1 MHGVEKSYRTTTCI
15 PSEDITCVVPTHG
28 RPALLSR
35 ALGSIVKQLEPPAR
49 VIVADNLGDSETRAV
64 VRSAAESSKI
74 EIIHRVDVSN
84 SRAFDN
90 WRAGF
95 ASVET
100 KYTKVVWDDDWLSET
115 CLNTMADLIN
125 RHCADFVVCGAIGH
139 VLGQNHLWYQYR
151 AFNTRVPLRVLPLV
165 ALNRLP
171 VSPLA
176 GLQLTEDIHD
186 ACRQDWFHPEALSEG
201 LVVGPDL
208 AMTYIGILRNRKMVF
223 TPTPLVHMFSDGNNM
238 TQLAGPSI
246 ERYYIYTLERM
257 MRSNVLQKA
266 IMGIALTNR
275 RRRLADVDDSRDV

>member
-1 MHGVEKSYRTTTCI
+1 MKKSRRSAICT
-15 PSEDITCVVPTHG
+15 PSKDITCVVPTHG
-28 RPALLSR
+28 RSALLSR
-35 ALGSIVKQLEPPAR
+35 ALDSIVKQTEPPAQ

-64 VRSAAESSKI
+64 VLNAAESSTI

-115 CLNTMADLIN
+115 CLKTMADLLN
-125 RHCADFVVCGAIGH
+125 TYRADFIVCGAIGH
-139 VLGQNHLWYQYR
+139 VLGQNYSWYQYR
-151 AFNTRVPLRVLPLV
+151 AFKTRLPLRVLPLV

-176 GLQLTEDIHD
+176 GLQLTEDIHA
-186 ACRQDWFHPEALSEG
+186 ACQQDWFHPEALSES

-208 AMTYIGILRNRKMVF
+208 AMTYMGILRQRKMIF
-223 TPTPLVHMFSDGNNM
+223 TPTLLVHMFSDGNNM

-246 ERYYIYTLERM
+246 ERHYIYTLERM
-257 MRSNVLQKA
+257 AGSNFLGKA
-266 IMGIALTNR
+266 VMGMALTNR
-275 RRRLADVDDSRDV
+275 RRRLAAVDNT